1 MNPSKISLPEQ
12 VASLLARGE
21 PMTAAQLC
29 AATGK
34 SQPSISLALHA
45 LGDRVCKMGAARSSR
60 YAMIKEMGGLQATHA
75 LFWTEASGQ
84 ETRLGDI
91 TYLQGDRFFLKLGD
105 RQTVTRANALP
116 WYLHTLKPQ
125 GFLGRQLL
133 RSRPDLPQ
141 NPEQL
146 SVVQIVNLM
155 ATRRADPPGAITV
168 GLPSSTSESFSSDA
182 DAKARLAFLESLAS
196 ADSLSLPPKSS
207 AGGEQP
213 KFTLVWFDN
222 SGFIKHELV
231 KYSPPHGTPF
241 GERWKAL
248 LQLEHIALSVLQD
261 QSVESASTQCYLG
274 EKRFFL
280 SSQRFDRV
288 GAHGKR
294 HVVAISAL
302 HDEFTPSTMQNWVH
316 TAQGLH
322 AKKLITEQE
331 LSTIATIH
339 AFGHYIG
346 NTDMHFGNL
355 SFFVDDVVTPKIR
368 LAPVYDM
375 LPMMWRPEIHQG
387 SLSDSPVRPQLM
399 PAGFA
404 QEQARAREWAIEFWE
419 QAAKLDIGADLQA
432 ASVESAR
439 RLKTNFAGL

>member
-1 MNPSKISLPEQ
+1 MNSSKISLAEQ
-12 VASLLARGE
+12 VFSLLARGE
-21 PMTAAQLC
+21 PLTAAQLR
-29 AATGK
+29 AATDK
-34 SQPSISLALHA
+34 SQPSISLAIQA
-45 LGDRVCKMGAARSSR
+45 LGDQVCKIGAARNTR
-60 YAMIKEMGGLQATHA
+60 YAMFKDMLGLPATQP

-84 ETRLGDI
+84 ETMLGDI
-91 TYLQGDRFFLKLGD
+91 SYLQGYQFLLNLAD
-105 RQTVTRANALP
+105 HQAVTPANALP
-116 WYLHTLKPQ
+116 WYLQPLKPQ

-133 RSRPDLPQ
+133 RGRPDLPQ

-146 SVVQIVNLM
+146 SMVQVLSLM

-168 GLPSSTSESFSSDA
+168 GIRPAGSNNFSSDSEA
-182 DAKARLAFLESLAS
+182 TSHLDFLESLAS
-196 ADSLSLPPKSS
+196 ADSQTLPLKSS

-213 KFTLVWFDN
+213 KFTLTRLGGDIV
-222 SGFIKHELV
+222 HELV
-231 KYSPPHGTPF
+231 KFSPPHGTPF

-248 LQLEHIALSVLQD
+248 LKLEHLALRLLQ
-261 QSVESASTQCYLG
+261 QRGIEAAITHFYHG

-280 SSQRFDRV
+280 SSQRFDRI

-302 HDEFTPSTMQNWVH
+302 HDEFTPGALQNWVH

-322 AKKLITEQE
+322 AKKLITQE
-331 LSTIATIH
+331 ELRTIATLH

-355 SFFVDDVVTPKIR
+355 SFFVDDVITPKIS

-375 LPMMWRPEIHQG
+375 LPMMWKPDIHQG
-387 SLSDSPVRPQLM
+387 SLSDSPVRQQFM

-404 QEQARAREWAIEFWE
+404 AEQEQARQWAIEFWE
-419 QAAKLDIGADLQA
+419 QAAQLDIGADLQA
-432 ASVESAR
+432 ASLESAR
-439 RLKTNFAGL
+439 RLKTNFADL

>member
-34 SQPSISLALHA
+34 SQPSISLALQA
-45 LGDRVCKMGAARSSR
+45 LGDQVCKMGAARSTS
-60 YAMIKEMGGLQATHA
+60 YAMVRDMVGLPATQE
-75 LFWTEASGQ
+75 LFWTEVSGK

-91 TYLQGDRFFLKLGD
+91 TYLQGDRFFLKLGSH
-105 RQTVTRANALP
+105 QTLTQANTLP
-116 WYLHTLKPQ
+116 WYLQPLKPQ

-133 RSRPDLPQ
+133 RSRADLPQ
-141 NPEQL
+141 NPELL
-146 SVVQIVNLM
+146 STVQILNLM
-155 ATRRADPPGAITV
+155 AARRADPPGAITV
-168 GLPSSTSESFSSDA
+168 GIKSASSDNFTSDT
-182 DAKARLAFLESLAS
+182 DAVARLTFLESLAS
-196 ADSLSLPPKSS
+196 AGSQSAPPKSS

-213 KFTLVWFDN
+213 KFTLVWLSD
-222 SGFIKHELV
+222 SVKHELV
-231 KYSPPHGTPF
+231 KFSPPHGTPF

-248 LQLEHIALSVLQD
+248 LKLEHLALNVLQNNH
-261 QSVESASTQCYLG
+261 VETASTQCHLG

-280 SSQRFDRV
+280 CSQRFDRV
-288 GAHGKR
+288 AAHGKR

-302 HDEFTPSTMQNWVH
+302 HDEFTPGIRQNWVH
-316 TAQGLH
+316 TAQGLY
-322 AKKLITEQE
+322 AKKLISQQE
-331 LSTIATIH
+331 LSVIATIH

-355 SFFVDDVVTPKIR
+355 SFFVDDVITPKIR

-387 SLSDSPVRPQLM
+387 SLSDSPVRAQPM

-404 QEQARAREWAIEFWE
+404 QEQAQAREWAIEFWE
-419 QAAKLDIGADLQA
+419 QAAKLDVGADLQA
-432 ASVESAR
+432 ASAESAR
-439 RLKTNFAGL
+439 RLKTNFAGV